1 VIRRFVLALASVLA
15 LAISVATPAWA
26 NPPQAGPLSATPA
39 PDAYGVIAS
48 TDSPTIAGEFH
59 MKSGGVVKAVAITI
73 KYTGTTEGVAPTTV
87 KVCGGGGST
96 PSCGGSEAKSFSKAI
111 GPLAVNGPYEIGA
124 TATGTDPPVLVN
136 PDETGTATP
145 ITVKLRVAPAAPANV
160 KAIANDAG
168 NAVTVS
174 WDRNSEP
181 DVTTYVPVRQ
191 NANGSFTRLKYLTQP
206 PANQTRVTMKDD
218 SLGAGG
224 ELKYY
229 VYALRS
235 AGEKGIDAIRSNVSA
250 EAKVKVASVEPPSTT
265 TTTVAGGG
273 GGPAGGGG
281 TATTVPRP
289 PPTVPVP
296 TAADLKIGS
305 LPAPIISH
313 GRELGKVGNAT
324 GNEVGGINVDD
335 GAFNEALPYGAG
347 TKNGTPGSSG
357 RSTRAL
363 PLRGTTQGSS
373 TKALLIP
380 LSAGAALCVV
390 AFQLRFLNGR
400 VIQPV
405 DLA

>member
-1 VIRRFVLALASVLA
+1 VTRRLGLAVVAALAVTL
-15 LAISVATPAWA
+15 VAGGPAWA
-26 NPPQAGPLSATPA
+26 SEAPQAGPLSVTPA

-48 TDSPTIAGEFH
+48 TASPTIAGEFH
-59 MKSGGVVKAVAITI
+59 MKPGGTIRTIAITI
-73 KYTGTTEGVAPTTV
+73 KYNGTTEGVAPTTV
-87 KVCGGGGST
+87 KVCGGGGGT
-96 PSCGGSEAKSFSKAI
+96 PSCGGTEAKSFSKAI
-111 GPLAVNGPYEIGA
+111 GPLPVNGPYEIGA
-124 TATGTDPPVLVN
+124 TSSGSEQFDL
-136 PDETGTATP
+136 DGDQTGTATP
-145 ITVKLRVAPAAPANV
+145 ITVKLRVAPAAPADV
-160 KAIANDAG
+160 KAVANDAG
-168 NAVTVS
+168 DAVTVS

-191 NANGSFTRLKYLTQP
+191 NANGSFTRLKYLAQP
-206 PANQTRVTMKDD
+206 PASQPRVTMKDD

-235 AGEKGIDAIRSNVSA
+235 AGEKGVDAVRSNVSA
-250 EAKVKVASVEPPSTT
+250 EAKVKVAYVEPPSTT

-273 GGPAGGGG
+273 GGGGGGGG
-281 TATTVPRP
+281 TGTTVPRP

-296 TAADLKIGS
+296 TAADLHAGS
-305 LPAPIISH
+305 LPAPTISH
-313 GRELGKVGNAT
+313 GRDLGKVGNAT

-347 TKNGTPGSSG
+347 TKKGTPGNSG

>member
-1 VIRRFVLALASVLA
+1 MTRRLGLAVVAALAVTL
-15 LAISVATPAWA
+15 VAGGPAWA
-26 NPPQAGPLSATPA
+26 SEAPQAGPLSVTPA

-48 TDSPTIAGEFH
+48 TASPTIAGEFH
-59 MKSGGVVKAVAITI
+59 MKAGGTIRTITITI
-73 KYTGTTEGVAPTTV
+73 KYNGTTEGVAPTTV

-96 PSCGGSEAKSFSKAI
+96 PSCGGTEAKSFSKAI
-111 GPLAVNGPYEIGA
+111 GPLPVNGPYEIGA
-124 TATGTDPPVLVN
+124 TSSGSEQFDL
-136 PDETGTATP
+136 DGDQTGTATP

-160 KAIANDAG
+160 KAVANDAG

-181 DVTTYVPVRQ
+181 DVTTYVPVRL
-191 NANGSFTRLKYLTQP
+191 NADGSFTRLKYLAQP
-206 PANQTRVTMKDD
+206 PASETRVTMKDD

-235 AGEKGIDAIRSNVSA
+235 AGEKGIDAVRSNVST
-250 EAKVKVASVEPPSTT
+250 EAKVKVAAVQTSTT
-265 TTTVAGGG
+265 TSTP
-273 GGPAGGGG
+273 PAGGAAPGG
-281 TATTVPRP
+281 TPGATTAPRT

-305 LPAPIISH
+305 LPAPIISR
-313 GRELGKVGNAT
+313 GRDLGKVGNAT

-347 TKNGTPGSSG
+347 TKKGTPGNTG
-357 RSTRAL
+357 RSSRAL
-363 PLRGTTQGSS
+363 PLRGTTEGSS